1 MYLSYELCLA
11 PIYIVSSHCHRDDYS
26 VFLVEMIFTASYD
39 RREIL
44 IIRLSRFTSS
54 PVSKMPHLSHLL
66 SSISAD
72 HPPTRSLTQFNITFI
87 HKITHTHNRYSA
99 VQCPTNLIIPYNYN
113 LYPFSAP
120 SISCPSRTRPVPRP
134 TAPLSSLAWLA
145 SLHHQPLLQLGLH
158 AGHHPHLQL
167 GRHVLKKTQRRDL
180 IILGNL
186 HSIINRSHLP
196 PPRMGRLGENAGFLP
211 APPAPK
217 PAPPPPPPPLRR
229 AEGGGGR
236 SEVGN

>member
-1 MYLSYELCLA
+1 
-11 PIYIVSSHCHRDDYS
+11 
-26 VFLVEMIFTASYD
+26 
-39 RREIL
+39 
-44 IIRLSRFTSS
+44 
-54 PVSKMPHLSHLL
+54 MPHLSHLL

-72 HPPTRSLTQFNITFI
+72 HPPTRSITQSTS
-87 HKITHTHNRYSA
+87 HSYTKSHTRTTASA

-113 LYPFSAP
+113 LYPFSSP

-145 SLHHQPLLQLGLH
+145 SWHHLPLLLLGLH
-158 AGHHPHLQL
+158 AGHHQHLQL

-180 IILGNL
+180 IIFGRLS
-186 HSIINRSHLP
+186 SIINHSHSP